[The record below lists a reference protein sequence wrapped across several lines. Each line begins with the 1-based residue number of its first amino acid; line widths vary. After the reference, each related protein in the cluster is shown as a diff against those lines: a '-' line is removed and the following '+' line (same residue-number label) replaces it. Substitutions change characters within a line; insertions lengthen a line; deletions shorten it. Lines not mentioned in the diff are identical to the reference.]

1 MIKKGDVVRMK
12 NMPLSIHNDRTKG
25 KVGIVIGQS
34 ISSKKYEDT
43 QLEISVP
50 NYRTLYIL
58 PRYLEKVNE

>member
-12 NMPLSIHNDRTKG
+12 NMPLSIHNDHTKG

-50 NYRTLYIL
+50 NYRILYIL

>member
-50 NYRTLYIL
+50 NYRILYIL